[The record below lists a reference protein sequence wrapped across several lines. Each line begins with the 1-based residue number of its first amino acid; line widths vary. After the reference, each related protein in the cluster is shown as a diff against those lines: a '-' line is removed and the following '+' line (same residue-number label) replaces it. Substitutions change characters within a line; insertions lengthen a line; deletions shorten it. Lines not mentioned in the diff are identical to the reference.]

1 MVPGGDRASRL
12 MPEPIDDEA
21 LVDLANA
28 LAGLRRELVGVPIS
42 TTVDVDPAQR
52 FGPWQAVVEAVRAG
66 ATGLGTGAAGTLLE
80 RSVPAAGP
88 LRSALVA
95 ASEVAAGV
103 DRDAAVDACVAAA
116 VEDAAAL
123 AAVFGQDDPGLVFA
137 MESACATVLAAAY
150 ATWVTRDLVDDAT
163 AAAGI
168 ALLDV
173 TLRPA
178 AALATL
184 QRASVAAAA
193 VLDVAGSQPPEVWEA
208 LAEAAATRPEEE
220 AMASVRVRALAAL
233 AGCGAAEAVVVA
245 QLAPDEVGPEAAGA
259 AGIVIGDAAVA
270 AAALERGAVDAES
283 CALASR
289 AWERSS
295 HAGTS

>member
-1 MVPGGDRASRL
+1 

-80 RSVPAAGP
+80 RSVPAAAG
-88 LRSALVA
+88 LRSALA
-95 ASEVAAGV
+95 AATEVAAGV
-103 DRDAAVDACVAAA
+103 DRDAAVDACLAAA

-123 AAVFGQDDPGLVFA
+123 AGVFGQDDPGLVLA

-173 TLRPA
+173 TLRPV

-184 QRASVAAAA
+184 QRASGGAAA
-193 VLDVAGSQPPEVWEA
+193 VLDVAEAQPPEVWEA

-245 QLAPDEVGPEAAGA
+245 QLAPEEVRPDVAGA

-270 AAALERGAVDAES
+270 TAALERGAVDVAS
-283 CALASR
+283 CTLAAR
-289 AWERSS
+289 AWARSS
-295 HAGTS
+295 GADPS